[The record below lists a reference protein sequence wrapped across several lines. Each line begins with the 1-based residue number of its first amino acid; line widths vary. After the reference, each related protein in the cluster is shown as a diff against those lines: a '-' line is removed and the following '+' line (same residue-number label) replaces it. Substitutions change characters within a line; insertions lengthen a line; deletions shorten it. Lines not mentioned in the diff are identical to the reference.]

1 MLPQRV
7 EAYTASTEDQLS
19 GDAAVC
25 PVVRLKRN
33 GITIQEVPLD
43 APRVVVGRTPDN
55 DLSIPTRY
63 VSRHHVLLVR
73 DGRATVLV
81 DLDSTN
87 GTFVNAERAD
97 KRVLAHGDVIEVD
110 RRSLFVSY
118 AIEYCDPSAVAGA
131 AADDA
136 LPTDPEIEK
145 LVASLENGLVGD
157 ETDRLPALSVD
168 APTVVGT
175 IDDR

>member
-7 EAYTASTEDQLS
+7 NAYTASTEDDLS

-25 PVVRLKRN
+25 PVLRLKRD
-33 GITIQEVPLD
+33 GITIREVPLD
-43 APRVVVGRTPDN
+43 VPQVLVGRTPDN

-63 VSRHHVLLVR
+63 VSKRHVLLFR
-73 DGRATVLV
+73 EGLATVLV

-97 KRVLAHGDVIEVD
+97 KRVLVHGDVIEVD

-118 AIEYCDPSAVAGA
+118 AIEYCDPSAVTGA

-145 LVASLENGLVGD
+145 LVASFEKALVGD
-157 ETDRLPALSVD
+157 DTDRLPVLSAE

>member
-7 EAYTASTEDQLS
+7 NAYTASTEDEWS

-25 PVVRLKRN
+25 PVVRLKRD

-43 APRVVVGRTPDN
+43 APRVLVGRTPDN

-63 VSRHHVLLVR
+63 VSRHHVLLLR
-73 DGRATVLV
+73 QGRSAVLV

-87 GTFVNAERAD
+87 GTYVNAERVD
-97 KRVLAHGDVIEVD
+97 KHVLVHGDVIEVD
-110 RRSLFVSY
+110 RRSLFVRY
-118 AIEYCDPSAVAGA
+118 AIEYSDPSAVTGA
-131 AADDA
+131 ASDDA
-136 LPTDPEIEK
+136 LPADPEIEK
-145 LVASLENGLVGD
+145 LVASFEKALVGD
-157 ETDRLPALSVD
+157 DTDRLPALSGD
-168 APTVVGT
+168 APTVVGI

>member
-118 AIEYCDPSAVAGA
+118 AIEYWDPSAVAGA

-145 LVASLENGLVGD
+145 FVASLENGLVGD